1 MNKKTPLFHISKRLD
16 SKKSHAYLMRG
27 ISILLAFIVVGLV
40 SWGVLKQNPFEVYG
54 ALINGAFGSSR
65 KVWAM
70 LQELA
75 ILLTIG
81 LALAPAFRM
90 KFWNLGGD
98 GQVLAGCIAA
108 TAVLLNLTGILP
120 NWLLILTC
128 LIAAIAAGIIW
139 AVIPAIFKAK
149 WNTNETLFTLMMN
162 YVAAGLASFLIN
174 TWSKSGSA
182 KIPIINQ
189 NTQIGWLPEIG
200 NKYLFIIIISLT
212 LCAVMFV
219 YMRYTKH
226 GYEVSVVGESERTA
240 KYIGIKVD
248 KVIIR
253 TMVLSG
259 AICGLAGFL
268 LVNGKDHT
276 LTTTLVGGRGFT
288 AVITSWMAKFNPLT
302 MIITTFLIVFLGTGS
317 EQITTSLGLN
327 SAFGDIVTGIVLFF
341 IIGSEFFINY
351 KISFRSKEEA

>member
-1 MNKKTPLFHISKRLD
+1 MNKKAPLFHISKRMD
-16 SKKSHAYLMRG
+16 VRRPRAYLMRG
-27 ISILLAFIVVGLV
+27 ISILIAFIIIGLV
-40 SWGVLKQNPFEVYG
+40 SWGLLKENPFDVYA
-54 ALINGAFGSSR
+54 ALFDGAFGSSR
-65 KVWAM
+65 KIWSM

-90 KFWNLGGD
+90 RFWNLGGD

-108 TAVLLNLTGILP
+108 AAVLINLTGILP
-120 NWLLILTC
+120 SWLLIVVSF
-128 LIAAIAAGIIW
+128 AAAVLSGIIW
-139 AVIPAIFKAK
+139 AVIPGIFKAK

-162 YVAAGLASFLIN
+162 YVAVGIASFLIN

-182 KIPIINQ
+182 TIQVINQ
-189 NTQIGWLPEIG
+189 STKEGWLPELG
-200 NKYLFIIIISLT
+200 NKYLLIIIIAAV
-212 LCAVMFV
+212 LCVVMYI

-226 GYEVSVVGESERTA
+226 GYEISVVGESERTA

-253 TMVLSG
+253 TMILSG

-276 LTTTLVGGRGFT
+276 LTTTMVDGRGFT
-288 AVITSWMAKFNPLT
+288 AVITAWMAKFNPLT
-302 MIITTFLIVFLGTGS
+302 MIITTFLIVFLGAGS
-317 EQITTSLGLN
+317 EQITTTLGLN
-327 SAFGDIVTGIVLFF
+327 SSFGDIITGIILFF

-351 KISFRSKEEA
+351 KITFRKKEEA